1 MELLE
6 VILAQGGVGSGQLA
20 GVLVDGQAPQ
30 ALQESL
36 GAYDILGSPRARRIQ
51 RTHGHL
57 INAQG
62 IGTEVAANIVRSNGI
77 LQGLTHLAV
86 LLIDLFA
93 VVVELAVLFLY
104 FSGRHVHAA
113 GIRVGI
119 GLDIALVV
127 QAAVGLLGANKA
139 QVKEHLVP
147 EAGVEQMQHRVLDAA
162 NVEVHAAR
170 VLRAML
176 LRTRAGP
183 VALVLDIAECL
194 IIAGIDIAQLVPG
207 RTRPLRHNVGIAE
220 VGLWTVAQIQLD
232 LDPIAHLCQWW
243 LWLGILVLW
252 IKGNGLIIFHLWQLY
267 RQHGFRQGVGK
278 AVLVIDDG
286 EGLAPVT
293 LAGEE
298 PIAQLVLHLFPAGA
312 VLFQP
317 FDGRGNGLGL
327 VQAVEIQALVV
338 GGINQRAVLGPG
350 FFLHVSARNNL
361 RNG

>member
-1 MELLE
+1 
-6 VILAQGGVGSGQLA
+6 
-20 GVLVDGQAPQ
+20 
-30 ALQESL
+30 
-36 GAYDILGSPRARRIQ
+36 
-51 RTHGHL
+51 
-57 INAQG
+57 
-62 IGTEVAANIVRSNGI
+62 
-77 LQGLTHLAV
+77 
-86 LLIDLFA
+86 
-93 VVVELAVLFLY
+93 
-104 FSGRHVHAA
+104 
-113 GIRVGI
+113 
-119 GLDIALVV
+119 
-127 QAAVGLLGANKA
+127 
-139 QVKEHLVP
+139 
-147 EAGVEQMQHRVLDAA
+147 MQHGVLDAA
-162 NVEVHAAR
+162 DVEVHASR

-220 VGLWTVAQIQLD
+220 IGLWAAAQIQLD
-232 LDPIAHLCQWW
+232 LDPVAHLCQRW

-252 IKGNGLIIFHLWQLY
+252 IKGNGFIIFYLWQFY

-278 AVLVIDDG
+278 AVLVVDDG

-298 PIAQLVLHLFPAGA
+298 PIAQLVLHLFAAGA

-327 VQAVEIQALVV
+327 VQAVEIQALVI

-350 FFLHVSARNNL
+350 FFLHVSARDNL
-361 RNG
+361 RDG